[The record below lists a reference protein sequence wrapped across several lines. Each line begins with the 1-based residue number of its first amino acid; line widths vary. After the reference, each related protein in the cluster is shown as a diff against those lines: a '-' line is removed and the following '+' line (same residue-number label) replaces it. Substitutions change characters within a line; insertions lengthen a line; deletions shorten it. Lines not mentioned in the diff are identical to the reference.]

1 MAIWAV
7 NYGAGSALGITIYVI
22 LEWLFDLPLNQLLMA
37 VVLPVLFFNVLF
49 ARHAKAI
56 FLAVDLFFDPHERD
70 GGDDRGNVP
79 DDPTPLQPAP
89 KEEPC
94 PEPAVLR

>member
-1 MAIWAV
+1 V
-7 NYGAGSALGITIYVI
+7 TGITIYLI

-37 VVLPVLFFNVLF
+37 VIFPILFFNILF

-70 GGDDRGNVP
+70 GGDDRGNFP
-79 DDPTPLQPAP
+79 DDPSPFQPAP

-94 PEPAVLR
+94 REPAVLR